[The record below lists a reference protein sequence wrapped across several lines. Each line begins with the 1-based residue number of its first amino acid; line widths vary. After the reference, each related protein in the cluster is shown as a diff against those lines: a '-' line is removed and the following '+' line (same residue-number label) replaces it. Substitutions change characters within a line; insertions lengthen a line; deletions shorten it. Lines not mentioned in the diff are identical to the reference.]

1 MNILVTG
8 ANGQLAQCLKRI
20 VDLNFNGKPGHYVG
34 EKNYYI
40 FKTKEEL
47 PIGDLEAVRKVVKEE
62 FINVIVN
69 CAAYTDVNK
78 AQVEGKELAELV
90 NVVGTKNL
98 AKVAAEVGAVLIHIS
113 TDYVFSALNKANTPL
128 PPVDFNEDGHLEH
141 KPDYLHVEL
150 EDNAYG
156 YTKLWGEKVI
166 LDSGCR
172 YIIIR
177 TSWLY
182 SWFGKNFVKTMYNK
196 LMNQEEIKVVY
207 DQVGSPT
214 SAHEL
219 AMFIYHIIENH
230 GPETRY
236 LCKEGIY
243 NFVENGVA
251 SWYDI
256 VEQILQHL
264 ITVHECD
271 LHYARV
277 SPCLSSEFPQPVK
290 RPNYS
295 VLDNSLTQSTFD
307 YKIHYWAE
315 SLYHVVDKLFYD
327 DVSTTDKNEKIE
339 EMLNDAQKALE
350 KEISEYKN
358 MYQK

>member
-8 ANGQLAQCLKRI
+8 ANGQLAQCIKRI
-20 VDLNFNGKPGHYVG
+20 VELNFNGKRDHYVG
-34 EKNYYI
+34 DKNCYI

-47 PIGDLEAVRKVVKEE
+47 PIGDLEAVRETVKKE

-78 AQVEGKELAELV
+78 AQGEGKELAELV

-113 TDYVFSALNKANTPL
+113 TDYVFSAENKVNTPL
-128 PPVDFNEDGHLEH
+128 PPINFNEGRLDENNL
-141 KPDYLHVEL
+141 DYLHVEL
-150 EDNAYG
+150 EDNVYG

-182 SWFGKNFVKTMYNK
+182 SWFGKNFVKTMFDKIVNG
-196 LMNQEEIKVVY
+196 EDVKVVY

-219 AMFIYHIIENH
+219 AKFIYHIIEKH
-230 GPETRY
+230 GPNTRY
-236 LCKEGIY
+236 LSKCGIY

-256 VEQILQHL
+256 VEHIKTYLQEFCEL
-264 ITVHECD
+264 QVDATVT
-271 LHYARV
+271 
-277 SPCLSSEFPQPVK
+277 PCLSDEFKQPVK

-295 VLDNSLTQSTFD
+295 VLDNHLTKETFNYDIKYWGKSLNRV
-307 YKIHYWAE
+307 I
-315 SLYHVVDKLFYD
+315 YHLWMEYI
-327 DVSTTDKNEKIE
+327 KNEKPSE
-339 EMLNDAQKALE
+339 KVKKSLNNLVNVIFE
-350 KEISEYKN
+350 KTK
-358 MYQK
+358 

>member
-8 ANGQLAQCLKRI
+8 ANGQLAQCLKWI
-20 VDLNFNGKPGHYVG
+20 VELNFNGKPDHYVG
-34 EKNYYI
+34 EKNCYI
-40 FKTKEEL
+40 FKNREEL
-47 PIGDLEAVRKVVKEE
+47 DIANLEEVRKTVKQE

-78 AQVEGKELAELV
+78 AQGEGKELAELV
-90 NVVGTKNL
+90 NVVGAKNL
-98 AKVAAEVGAVLIHIS
+98 AKVASEVGAVLIHIS
-113 TDYVFSALNKANTPL
+113 TDYVFSALNKTNTPL
-128 PPVDFNEDGHLEH
+128 PPVNFNECGRLEH

-150 EDNAYG
+150 EDNVYG
-156 YTKLWGEKVI
+156 YTKLWSEKAI

-172 YIIIR
+172 FIIIR

-196 LMNQEEIKVVY
+196 LMNGEDIKVVY

-219 AMFIYHIIENH
+219 AGFIYHIIENH

-251 SWYDI
+251 SWYDV
-256 VEQILQHL
+256 VEQILQRL
-264 ITVHECD
+264 ITYHDCN
-271 LHYARV
+271 LHYSRV
-277 SPCLSSEFPQPVK
+277 APCLSNEFPQPVK

-295 VLDNSLTQSTFD
+295 VLDNSSIKSTFD
-307 YKIHYWAE
+307 FDIHYWAE
-315 SLYHVVDKLFYD
+315 SLYHVVDHLFYED
-327 DVSTTDKNEKIE
+327 IEMEEKIGKIGAALDEAKKSLE
-339 EMLNDAQKALE
+339 EELNK
-350 KEISEYKN
+350 
-358 MYQK
+358 

>member
-1 MNILVTG
+1 MNILVIG
-8 ANGQLAQCLKRI
+8 GNGQLGQCLKWV
-20 VDLNFNGKPGHYVG
+20 VDLNFNGKKDHFVG
-34 EKNYYI
+34 EKNCYI
-40 FKTKEEL
+40 FKDKEDVDITNLEQVREL
-47 PIGDLEAVRKVVKEE
+47 VKKE

-78 AQVEGKELAELV
+78 AQGEGKELAELV

-113 TDYVFSALNKANTPL
+113 TDYVFSVENKTNTPL
-128 PPVDFNEDGHLEH
+128 PPINFNEGRLDENNL
-141 KPDYLHVEL
+141 DYLHVEL
-150 EDNAYG
+150 EDNVYG

-166 LDSGCR
+166 LDSGCK

-196 LMNQEEIKVVY
+196 MMKGDDIKVVY

-219 AMFIYHIIENH
+219 AMFIYHIIEKH

-236 LCKEGIY
+236 LCQEGIY
-243 NFVENGVA
+243 NFVGNGVA
-251 SWYDI
+251 SWYDM
-256 VEQILQHL
+256 VEQIRLFL
-264 ITVHECD
+264 TNNCD
-271 LHYARV
+271 VEFHYGQKIE
-277 SPCLSSEFPQPVK
+277 PCLTSEFPQPVK

-295 VLDNSLTQSTFD
+295 VLDTSKTKEIFNYEIPYWVDSLN
-307 YKIHYWAE
+307 
-315 SLYHVVDKLFYD
+315 HVVEHLFWAD
-327 DVSTTDKNEKIE
+327 IDSSTANEKFDKVFNE
-339 EMLNDAQKALE
+339 LE
-350 KEISEYKN
+350 KEIDKFNENK
-358 MYQK
+358 Q

>member
-8 ANGQLAQCLKRI
+8 ANGQLAQCLKWV
-20 VDLNFNGKPGHYVG
+20 VDLNFNGKPDHYVG
-34 EKNYYI
+34 EKNHYI

-47 PIGDLEAVRKVVKEE
+47 PIGDLEAVRETVKKE

-78 AQVEGKELAELV
+78 AQGEGKELAELV

-113 TDYVFSALNKANTPL
+113 TDYVFSAENKVNTPL
-128 PPVDFNEDGHLEH
+128 PPINFNEDSLD
-141 KPDYLHVEL
+141 KNNLDYLHVEL
-150 EDNAYG
+150 EDNVYG

-166 LDSGCR
+166 LDSGCK
-172 YIIIR
+172 YIILR

-182 SWFGKNFVKTMYNK
+182 SWFGKNFVKTMFNK
-196 LMNQEEIKVVY
+196 LMNHEEIKVVY

-214 SAHEL
+214 SAYEL

-236 LCKEGIY
+236 LCKGGIY

-256 VEQILQHL
+256 VEQILQRL
-264 ITVHECD
+264 IVYHDCD
-271 LHYARV
+271 LHYSRV
-277 SPCLSSEFPQPVK
+277 NPCLSNEFPQPVK
-290 RPNYS
+290 RPHYS
-295 VLDNSLTQSTFD
+295 VLDNNLTKEVFD
-307 YKIHYWAE
+307 YDIHYWAE
-315 SLYHVVDKLFYD
+315 SLYHVVDHLFYD
-327 DVSTTDKNEKIE
+327 DVNTADKNEKIE
-339 EMLNDAQKALE
+339 EMLKDAQRALE

-358 MYQK
+358 IYQK

>member
-8 ANGQLAQCLKRI
+8 ANGQLAQCIKWI
-20 VDLNFNGKPGHYVG
+20 VELNFNGKRDHYVG
-34 EKNYYI
+34 EKNCYI

-47 PIGDLEAVRKVVKEE
+47 PIGDLEAIRETVKKE

-78 AQVEGKELAELV
+78 AQEQKELAHLV
-90 NVVGTKNL
+90 NNVGAMNL
-98 AKVAAEVGAVLIHIS
+98 AIAAKEVGAVLIHIS
-113 TDYVFSALNKANTPL
+113 TDYVFSVENKVNTPL
-128 PPVDFNEDGHLEH
+128 PPHNFTFPEHGWTYVKVNQDDNYYGFSKLNGED
-141 KPDYLHVEL
+141 
-150 EDNAYG
+150 A
-156 YTKLWGEKVI
+156 I
-166 LDSGCR
+166 IRSGCK

-182 SWFGKNFVKTMYNK
+182 SWFGNNFVKTMYNK

-219 AMFIYHIIENH
+219 AAFIYYIIENH

-256 VEQILQHL
+256 VEQILQRL
-264 ITVHECD
+264 IVYHDCE
-271 LHYARV
+271 LHYSRV
-277 SPCLSSEFPQPVK
+277 TPCLSNEFPQPVK
-290 RPNYS
+290 RPHYS
-295 VLDNSLTQSTFD
+295 VLDNALIKTRFD
-307 YKIHYWAE
+307 YDINYWAE
-315 SLYHVVDKLFYD
+315 SLYHVVDHLFYQD
-327 DVSTTDKNEKIE
+327 IEAEEKIGKIGE
-339 EMLNDAQKALE
+339 ALDEAKKLLEDELNELDK
-350 KEISEYKN
+350 
-358 MYQK
+358 